1 MSITESSIV
10 QPGTRVKVIRGP
22 YPSDPGLVGKLGTV
36 VESSQY
42 YPNKLDVSLDGDPE
56 IRTFAPAELEI
67 VNGPDALPPD
77 VEAARNRLAR
87 P

>member
-1 MSITESSIV
+1 MAITENSIV
-10 QPGTRVKVIRGP
+10 QRGTRVRVIRGP
-22 YPSDPGLVGKLGTV
+22 FPSDPALVGQSGTV

-42 YPNKLDVSLDGDPE
+42 QPNKIGVSLDGDPT

-67 VNGPDALPPD
+67 LEGPDALPPD
-77 VEAARNRLAR
+77 VEAARRRLAR